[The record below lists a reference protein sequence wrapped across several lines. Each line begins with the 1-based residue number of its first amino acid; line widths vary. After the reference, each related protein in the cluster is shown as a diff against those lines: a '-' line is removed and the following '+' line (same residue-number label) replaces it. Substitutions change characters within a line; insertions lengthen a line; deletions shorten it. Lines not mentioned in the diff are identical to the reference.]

1 MRASVAAA
9 NDTRGVSE
17 GSRPDARSP
26 ARSITYAFR
35 VAGVVLLAL
44 VLLPVYRLLDRP
56 DAGRFLRGSLA
67 AAELSR
73 SMLLLGSFIAI
84 AVAIL
89 ASRVLDPS
97 AIDRTLARLGKRLV
111 AIPTP
116 WFAGGLALIAAAL
129 TLAFSLVVLDGKPN
143 LIDSMVQL
151 VHARFIAAGHL
162 AGPADQ
168 FLEFWQ
174 LPNSLVTPNGWVSQY
189 PPGYLFFLAAGLRL
203 GMVQLVGP
211 FFAGLTVLFT
221 ALAAER
227 LLREDTVTARLG
239 AVMLCFSPFL
249 MGLAGAFMNHIG
261 AAAFTSASIYF
272 AVRSRDDGRLRW
284 ALLTGAAVGG
294 VFSIRPLTAVVAA
307 AVVAVVWLAND
318 SPASGLRIVSFLR
331 RALAA
336 LVGISPVLA
345 AVAAYN
351 QHFFGSPLTFGYVAS
366 LGPLV
371 GPGFH
376 RDPTGA
382 LYGPV
387 QALGFTSS
395 DLVTFSLYLLET
407 PIPAVLVAGLFL
419 MLAKRFSV
427 GVRVIAI
434 WALLPVAANALYW
447 HHGIFMGP
455 RMLNESAPP
464 WALLTAIAAIGL
476 VRLIPSERMWGNYSP
491 RAALTLTFALS
502 WMAGLL
508 YLGPQRLASYGGQWM
523 ERSLEV
529 PRGDRPLLVFVH
541 GAWTGRVAMR
551 LVAHGMRLDSLE
563 AAIRQN
569 TTCDSHNY
577 SLWYSSRAA
586 DRAREAPPL
595 DFSFVPRNPPPQV
608 RIAAGDDIRAKP
620 GVPLS
625 RECLREVASDTLGIV
640 DVGPLLWQGD
650 LPGLG
655 GEGPMFVR
663 DMGPEANARL
673 IQKYPERVPAVL
685 LRPRDDQPPK
695 LFPYA
700 EGMNLLWP
708 GK

>member
-1 MRASVAAA
+1 M
-9 NDTRGVSE
+9 
-17 GSRPDARSP
+17 
-26 ARSITYAFR
+26 TYAFR

-56 DAGRFLRGSLA
+56 DAGLFLRGSLA

-73 SMLLLGSFIAI
+73 SMLFLGSFIAI

-97 AIDRTLARLGKRLV
+97 AIDRTLARLGGRLV

-143 LIDSMVQL
+143 LIDAMVQL

-162 AGPADQ
+162 AGPGDE

-174 LPNSLVTPNGWVSQY
+174 LQNSLVTPNGWVSQY
-189 PPGYLFFLAAGLRL
+189 PPGYLIFLAAGLRL

-249 MGLAGAFMNHIG
+249 IGLAGAFMNHIG
-261 AAAFTSASIYF
+261 AAAFTSAAIYF
-272 AVRSRDDGRLRW
+272 AVRSRDDGGLWW
-284 ALLTGAAVGG
+284 ALVTGAAVGG
-294 VFSIRPLTAVVAA
+294 VFSVRPLTAVVAA
-307 AVVAVVWLAND
+307 AIVAVVWLANG
-318 SPASGLRIVSFLR
+318 SPETGRRIVSFLR

-345 AVAAYN
+345 AIAAYN
-351 QHFFGSPLTFGYVAS
+351 RHFFGSPLTFGYVAS
-366 LGPLV
+366 QGPLV

-382 LYGPV
+382 VYGPV

-395 DLVTFSLYLLET
+395 DLVTFGLYLLET

-419 MLAKRFSV
+419 LLAKRFSV

-434 WALLPVAANALYW
+434 WALLPIAANALYW

-502 WMAGLL
+502 WIAGVL
-508 YLGPQRLASYGGQWM
+508 YLGPQRLASYGGPWM
-523 ERSLEV
+523 ESSRMEI
-529 PRGDRPLLVFVH
+529 PRGDRPSLVFVH

-563 AAIRQN
+563 AAMRQN
-569 TTCDSHNY
+569 TTCDSHSY
-577 SLWYSSRAA
+577 ALWYSRSAA

-595 DFSFVPRNPPPQV
+595 DFSSVHRNPPPKVQ
-608 RIAAGDDIRAKP
+608 IAAGDDIRAKP

-625 RECLREVASDTLGIV
+625 QECLREVASDTLGIV
-640 DVGPLLWQGD
+640 DVGPLAWQGD
-650 LPGLG
+650 LPGVG
-655 GEGPMFVR
+655 GEGAMFVR

-673 IQKYPERVPAVL
+673 IQRYPDRVPEVL
-685 LRPRDDQPPK
+685 LRPRDNQPPK
-695 LFPYA
+695 LVPYV

-708 GK
+708 VR

>member
-1 MRASVAAA
+1 MATPNEILGR
-9 NDTRGVSE
+9 RE
-17 GSRPDARSP
+17 GPRPDARSWG
-26 ARSITYAFR
+26 RSIYIFR
-35 VAGVVLLAL
+35 AAGVALLAL

-56 DAGRFLRGSLA
+56 DAGLFPRGSLA

-73 SMLLLGSFIAI
+73 TLLFLGSIIAI
-84 AVAIL
+84 LVAII

-97 AIDRTLARLGKRLV
+97 AIDRTLARLGRRLV
-111 AIPTP
+111 AIPTL
-116 WFAGGLALIAAAL
+116 WFAGGLALVTAAL

-143 LIDSMVQL
+143 LIDAMVQL

-162 AGPADQ
+162 SGPAEP

-189 PPGYLFFLAAGLRL
+189 PPGYPVFLAAGLRL

-261 AAAFTSASIYF
+261 AAAFTSAAIYF
-272 AVRSRDDGRLRW
+272 AVRSRDDGRLWW
-284 ALLTGAAVGG
+284 ALLTGAAVGI
-294 VFSIRPLTAVVAA
+294 VFSIRPLTAVVAV
-307 AVVAVVWLAND
+307 AVVAVVWLTND
-318 SPASGLRIVSFLR
+318 SPESGRRIARFLR
-331 RALAA
+331 RAIAA
-336 LVGISPVLA
+336 LVGISPVLV
-345 AVAAYN
+345 AVGAYN

-366 LGPLV
+366 QGPLV

-387 QALGFTSS
+387 HALGFTSS

-407 PIPAVLVAGLFL
+407 PVPAVLVVGLFL
-419 MLAKRFSV
+419 LVARRFSV

-447 HHGIFMGP
+447 HHGMFMGP

-464 WALLTAIAAIGL
+464 WALLTAISAIGL

-502 WMAGLL
+502 WIAGLL
-508 YLGPQRLASYGGQWM
+508 YLGPQRLASYGRQSM
-523 ERSLEV
+523 ESSRMEI
-529 PRGDRPLLVFVH
+529 PREDRPSLIFVH

-563 AAIRQN
+563 AAMRQN
-569 TTCDSHNY
+569 TTCDTHNY
-577 SLWYSSRAA
+577 ALWYARSAA
-586 DRAREAPPL
+586 NRARETPPL
-595 DFSFVPRNPPPQV
+595 DFSSVSRNPPPQV

-640 DVGPLLWQGD
+640 DVGPLVWQGD
-650 LPGLG
+650 LPGLE

-663 DMGPEANARL
+663 DMGPEANAHL
-673 IQKYPERVPAVL
+673 IQRYPDRVPMVL
-685 LRPRDDQPPK
+685 LRLRDDQPPK